1 MLLFLAVK
9 DCIYV
14 YNSADFSSNHP
25 PAPSSFF
32 PFNPVRILRPTR
44 DQVAKICSR
53 LPGTRIE
60 PREVTYNHLRAGWI
74 GNAQESLV
82 AVGEFGTILVWNVGN
97 LDDDPV
103 LIESVDFESTW
114 GIAISPNNY
123 LIATSS
129 NSHKVTLFH
138 FPSKQVIIRTE
149 EQSIHGH
156 NIPSLDF
163 SPCGRWLVSCSIDGK
178 VALWSIFGQEVTR
191 FDLKRDGWGWLVRFV
206 PPNQSVNIGN
216 KLYIPSN
223 SKRYYTSAVRD
234 DIENHDLSE
243 DFGGG
248 SVDEHDVHNFFNEIL
263 QTDESEVEE
272 DEDYEE
278 DEETGSY
285 ETNSETSSEPDN
297 TDYAYIINNSENTE
311 IVSNMNSRANQ
322 LLQQLLEPNESGVH
336 LAEGAGDTW
345 PTDSEIDA
353 NEQNRFDYLSEYY
366 DSSFE
371 SDISEDSDYCLDS
384 EDSFDGSDNLNS
396 EDSFDDSDDLDSED
410 SDSVSYDDSDTGSY
424 YSDDSELDC
433 QIKNVENFKVN
444 FVNTENI
451 PLFPHNPPATLSAT
465 CPYDIVYCTR
475 ESFLIISPSEPWI
488 KVRMPKISD
497 TCMYRQNIRKALYN
511 NSLFEA
517 FARRLSMGEWIS
529 DLGVFLL
536 IDSCGHLLS
545 LSPKIDAWKSHHFD
559 TIVVPDVRQPRSEI
573 IGFATVKR
581 VDAEYGTKV
590 HVYLVCADG
599 TFRLYEVAKT

>member
-1 MLLFLAVK
+1 MASSEDGMLLFLAVK

-14 YNSADFSSNHP
+14 YNSADFTSNHP

-44 DQVAKICSR
+44 DQVAKICTR

-60 PREVTYNHLRAGWI
+60 PREITFNHIRAGWI
-74 GNAQESLV
+74 GDAQESLV

-97 LDDDPV
+97 LDDCPV

-123 LIATSS
+123 VIATSS

-138 FPSKQVIIRTE
+138 FPSKQAIILTE

-206 PPNQSVNIGN
+206 PPDQSVNIGN

-223 SKRYYTSAVRD
+223 SKRYYTSAVKD
-234 DIENHDLSE
+234 DIENDDLYE

-248 SVDEHDVHNFFNEIL
+248 SVDEHDIHDFFNEIL

-278 DEETGSY
+278 TGSDEE
-285 ETNSETSSEPDN
+285 ESETSSESEPDN
-297 TDYAYIINNSENTE
+297 TDITDHAYIINNSQNTE
-311 IVSNMNSRANQ
+311 IASNMNSRANQ

-353 NEQNRFDYLSEYY
+353 NEQNRLDYLSEYY

-371 SDISEDSDYCLDS
+371 SDMSEDSDYCLDS
-384 EDSFDGSDNLNS
+384 EDSFDGS
-396 EDSFDDSDDLDSED
+396 EDLDSED
-410 SDSVSYDDSDTGSY
+410 SDSYDI
-424 YSDDSELDC
+424 DDSELDG
-433 QIKNVENFKVN
+433 QIKNVEKFKVN

-451 PLFPHNPPATLSAT
+451 SLFPHNPPATLSAT

-488 KVRMPKISD
+488 KVRMSKISD
-497 TCMYRQNIRKALYN
+497 MCMYRQNIRKALYN
-511 NSLFEA
+511 NSLLEA

-536 IDSCGHLLS
+536 IDSCGHLLT

-573 IGFATVKR
+573 IGFATVKK

-599 TFRLYEVAKT
+599 TFRLYEAAKTDSDE